1 MTRTGTSPNG
11 NAYRQ
16 VFRAP
21 AVRQFFLRSVPGRFG
36 TAAASLAVVVAAQAI
51 SGSYAVAGAAA
62 AVLAI
67 SNAICAPLGAAI
79 ATRTGQRPVLRG
91 NAVIVLVA
99 AVGLI
104 TAERTGSTAILIG
117 AVTLLGIGMPQ
128 IGAVAVSRWSTLLS
142 DPGRLR
148 AAFAIESIMNEVTFL
163 TGPILVSVAVA
174 ADGAALAP
182 AGCACL
188 IATSAALIA
197 AARASEPPRSRG
209 ASTATDRRQGS
220 RAPALVVAAAAVV
233 NFAIGGFF
241 GSAQV
246 SVVATAT
253 SLGAAD
259 VSSAMYAL
267 MSATGIIAGFTYG
280 AIHRTAKHA
289 RIDLV
294 VGLACTAAVAAV
306 AATTTSV
313 AALAIVLLLAGS
325 FTAPSIIAA
334 SVIVEQTTPAHQVQ
348 SVFTILTS
356 MSSAGSATGA
366 ALAGTLIEAFRPEGG
381 FTVSAVTVSLGLCAA
396 LLLLGHGREPQT
408 PVDPS
413 AR

>member
-1 MTRTGTSPNG
+1 MIRSGTSLNG

-16 VFRAP
+16 LFTTA

-36 TAAASLAVVVAAQAI
+36 TAAASLAVVVAAQTI

-62 AVLAI
+62 AVLAV
-67 SNAICAPLGAAI
+67 SNAICAPLGAII
-79 ATRTGQRPVLRG
+79 AARTGQWRVLYA

-99 AVGLI
+99 AAGLI
-104 TAERTGSTAILIG
+104 VAERTGSTAILIG
-117 AVTLLGIGMPQ
+117 AVTLLGVGMPQ
-128 IGAVAVSRWSTLLS
+128 IGAVAVSRWSTLIA
-142 DPGRLR
+142 DPRRLR
-148 AAFAIESIMNEVTFL
+148 AAFAIESMMNEVTFL

-174 ADGAALAP
+174 AGGAALAP

-188 IATSAALIA
+188 IAATAALVA
-197 AARASEPPRSRG
+197 AARASEPPRSR
-209 ASTATDRRQGS
+209 TARSDRDYRRGM
-220 RAPALVVAAAAVV
+220 RAPIVVVAAAAVV

-267 MSATGIIAGFTYG
+267 MSATGIVAGFGYG

-289 RIDLV
+289 RIDLIA
-294 VGLACTAAVAAV
+294 GLACIAVVAAV
-306 AATTTSV
+306 AATITSV
-313 AALAIVLLLAGS
+313 AALAVVLLLAGI

-334 SVIVEQTTPAHQVQ
+334 SVIVEQATPAHQVQ
-348 SVFTILTS
+348 SVFTVLTS

-366 ALAGTLIEAFRPEGG
+366 ALSGILIEAIHPEAG
-381 FTVSAVTVSLGLCAA
+381 FAISAALATLGLCAA
-396 LLLLGHGREPQT
+396 LLLLRRTRDAHT
-408 PVDPS
+408 PRKSGV
-413 AR
+413 R